1 MEVFVY
7 ENWSDTNPE
16 KLGTLF
22 VSGNKGKEV
31 VSFEYD
37 EDWLKGHPCSFFFD
51 PDLALYQ
58 GRQYTPLGK
67 NMFGVF
73 ADSCPDRW
81 GRLLMKRREAILAKK
96 EDRKPKRLTEM
107 DFLLGVYDEM
117 RMGALRFAE
126 KENGPYLANDRD
138 LATPP

>member
-1 MEVFVY
+1 
-7 ENWSDTNPE
+7 
-16 KLGTLF
+16 
-22 VSGNKGKEV
+22 
-31 VSFEYD
+31 
-37 EDWLKGHPCSFFFD
+37 
-51 PDLALYQ
+51 
-58 GRQYTPLGK
+58 
-67 NMFGVF
+67 MFGVF

-126 KENGPYLANDRD
+126 KENGICIAGL
-138 LATPP
+138 